1 MALLGQQQSLPS
13 IFSFIS
19 LLTETVGVQQK
30 SPPSH
35 RVARVRRLKE
45 ELRPSKTGMRWDP
58 KAYTRAN
65 IPCHRVPVHG
75 ALLRPHLATTAQ
87 RLAVYGLGRLPL
99 GADGRSEVVKV
110 LGRAKLHFISKQF
123 KGLQLR
129 SLSKHISTRLPTRQ
143 AAEAERQPVD
153 RCNTCALAA

>member
-1 MALLGQQQSLPS
+1 M
-13 IFSFIS
+13 
-19 LLTETVGVQQK
+19 
-30 SPPSH
+30 
-35 RVARVRRLKE
+35 
-45 ELRPSKTGMRWDP
+45 
-58 KAYTRAN
+58 
-65 IPCHRVPVHG
+65 
-75 ALLRPHLATTAQ
+75 RPHLATTAQ

-153 RCNTCALAA
+153 RCNTCALAARNQEAMCLRCRIQLMTAQKAYSAYFLGAHVSAWSLQFDFSRTCRASPCPKPLAARMAVFFVPWPIFRTKAIRLS